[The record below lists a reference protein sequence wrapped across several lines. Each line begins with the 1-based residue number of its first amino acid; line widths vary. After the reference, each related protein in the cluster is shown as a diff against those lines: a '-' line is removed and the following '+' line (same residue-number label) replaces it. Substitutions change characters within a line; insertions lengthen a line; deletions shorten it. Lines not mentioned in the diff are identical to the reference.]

1 MQHGKK
7 HKVLFN
13 NEASVYFG
21 AAVCHFLLYSGKTGH
36 LANRANSQQASM
48 DFSFSPGSVKTG
60 STAAV
65 GVFLPDTWLLQSY
78 LEIVP
83 RLWPGCFIKQCTKR
97 TKCAKIDTMKLQGGA
112 ERLLV
117 QKDRPIKVLQKPET

>member
-1 MQHGKK
+1 M
-7 HKVLFN
+7 
-13 NEASVYFG
+13 
-21 AAVCHFLLYSGKTGH
+21 
-36 LANRANSQQASM
+36 
-48 DFSFSPGSVKTG
+48 
-60 STAAV
+60 